1 MELLLVYIV
10 KLCFC
15 VLSVSLGY
23 EQERARVKKV
33 LAQEESMI
41 PALFF
46 NLRKVIRSSDIH
58 TGYKM
63 ISSLFFSFHR
73 LWYL

>member
-1 MELLLVYIV
+1 M
-10 KLCFC
+10 
-15 VLSVSLGY
+15 
-23 EQERARVKKV
+23 KKV

-58 TGYKM
+58 TGYQL
-63 ISSLFFSFHR
+63 ISSLSFAFTGFGSFDAR
-73 LWYL
+73 GLLCGYEPRGGTDREKRIQI